1 MRCFHKLNSTL
12 LVEWWLSWLLVTIK
26 RRIINTG
33 KMKRTKF
40 LILFLFYTSVLLI
53 KGKLREP
60 DEFVMYDERIG
71 NENSRCLWNK
81 VCRYDLQFGILV
93 CQLKC
98 MNFSFRSLPI
108 FCRKK
113 PKFEYCKLFCSGR
126 ICRKLCHFSAG
137 ERCTV

>member
-1 MRCFHKLNSTL
+1 
-12 LVEWWLSWLLVTIK
+12 
-26 RRIINTG
+26 
-33 KMKRTKF
+33 MKRTKF

-137 ERCTV
+137 ERCTVQMLQLIQIMIHLLITTLILMLQNSVQEQ

>member
-1 MRCFHKLNSTL
+1 
-12 LVEWWLSWLLVTIK
+12 
-26 RRIINTG
+26 
-33 KMKRTKF
+33 MKRTKF

-71 NENSRCLWNK
+71 NENSRCLWDK

-126 ICRKLCHFSAG
+126 ICRKLCLFSAG
-137 ERCTV
+137 ERCTVQMLQLIQIMIHLLITTLILMLQKSVKEQ

>member
-1 MRCFHKLNSTL
+1 
-12 LVEWWLSWLLVTIK
+12 
-26 RRIINTG
+26 
-33 KMKRTKF
+33 MKRTKF

-71 NENSRCLWNK
+71 NENSRCLWDK

-98 MNFSFRSLPI
+98 MNSHLEVCRYFAGKSQNLKIANYFVLEEYAENFVTSMLEKDVPFRCYS
-108 FCRKK
+108 
-113 PKFEYCKLFCSGR
+113 
-126 ICRKLCHFSAG
+126 
-137 ERCTV
+137 